1 MSAAS
6 RKSNK
11 ATLGTVT
18 IEKLIVTRKKNLQWK
33 ANTYQENLHINR
45 V

>member
-18 IEKLIVTRKKNLQWK
+18 IEKLSDKEGKFTMETQNL
-33 ANTYQENLHINR
+33 LG
-45 V
+45 

>member
-11 ATLGTVT
+11 ATLGAAT
-18 IEKLIVTRKKNLQWK
+18 IQKLSDKEGKFTMESQNLSG
-33 ANTYQENLHINR
+33 
-45 V
+45 